1 MRFLKLLTTAAMLM
15 LASAAQAS
23 VVFAPSGGLV
33 TDHDPGNPVS
43 LGNVFTPTTSG
54 LVTSLGFYTP
64 TTLIGGGETVA
75 LYDSVGTLLVS
86 TFVAVSV
93 YNPGQYYFQSVVP
106 ILLVAGQ
113 QYTVVNFVGQ
123 NAWAYGPVSATGAT
137 FNYDSYNYGPTLAYT
152 TNTNGSGPAYLGP
165 NLTISAVPEPATWAM
180 MFVGFG
186 MIGFSFRSRRKPPA
200 RVTFA

>member
-1 MRFLKLLTTAAMLM
+1 MHFFKLLSTAAILM

-43 LGNVFTPTTSG
+43 LGNVFTPTSSG
-54 LVTSLGFYTP
+54 LATSLGFYTP

-86 TFVAVSV
+86 TFVAVPV
-93 YNPGQYYFQSVVP
+93 YNAGQYYFQSIAP

-152 TNTNGSGPAYLGP
+152 TSTNGSGPAYLGP

-180 MFVGFG
+180 MLAGFG
-186 MIGFSFRSRRKPPA
+186 MIGFGLRR
-200 RVTFA
+200 RVKQKVRVAFA